1 MLMMQLESGKQIRQ
15 WLTRWL
21 LLVGWLLLLSVLGC
35 ESKLAQTQASVA
47 SQISTT
53 EQTVADLGQAL
64 SQQQLHNAQLLRA
77 YSDALQEQQPKLA
90 EIARIIGQD
99 SSTQGPL
106 YQGLITRLADVKT
119 APVTLESSAAIFNEL
134 AALQQAARPSIF
146 NDALTDPINVL
157 ADMSQGQLAR
167 VGSIS
172 QQAQGDNGQ
181 SSAGSQLVGN
191 PSYGHWQSQSD
202 GTSFWQW
209 YGMYRLLGDV
219 IGRVSYANWS
229 QKRHYSYY
237 SDYGRS
243 RYTSPVQRQQQTA
256 VDNRTRKQFA
266 RSGRAFNSPYAKTR
280 RGASGLSRAS
290 YTPSRTQSSYG
301 KSTRKS
307 NTGSLRDRRSRTSRG
322 VSRGK

>member
-167 VGSIS
+167 VG
-172 QQAQGDNGQ
+172 
-181 SSAGSQLVGN
+181 
-191 PSYGHWQSQSD
+191 
-202 GTSFWQW
+202 
-209 YGMYRLLGDV
+209 
-219 IGRVSYANWS
+219 
-229 QKRHYSYY
+229 
-237 SDYGRS
+237 
-243 RYTSPVQRQQQTA
+243 
-256 VDNRTRKQFA
+256 
-266 RSGRAFNSPYAKTR
+266 
-280 RGASGLSRAS
+280 
-290 YTPSRTQSSYG
+290 
-301 KSTRKS
+301 
-307 NTGSLRDRRSRTSRG
+307 
-322 VSRGK
+322 